1 MIRPQRPEA
10 LDHSPET
17 VRRLTPVRRLW
28 YAAYGSTMHAERL
41 ACYLAGGR
49 PPGGLRTHPG
59 CRDPRPPA
67 RTAPLMLPG
76 LLYFATESQV
86 WTGGRAFYDPGPGA
100 GPEPEADPGPDVEL
114 DLDPDRAPGGGAAG
128 RRPGGPTGRGP
139 GDGGAAGRLR
149 PGGTE
154 IPAQG
159 YFLTLPQFSDIAAQE
174 MYREPGRDLDL
185 TEVLTRGRARTGPG
199 RYETLVCAGLLD
211 GYPVLTF
218 TSPWSS
224 QDIALNPPSAAY
236 LRHIAAGIVA
246 SHGWSARRT
255 AEYLAGCPGAE
266 GHWTAAEIAALLG
279 DPR

>member
-1 MIRPQRPEA
+1 MTRPQRLEA
-10 LDHSPET
+10 LDHSPEA

-28 YAAYGSTMHAERL
+28 YAAYGSNMHAERL

-49 PPGGLRTHPG
+49 PPGGLRTYPG

-67 RTAPLMLPG
+67 HTAPVMLPG

-86 WTGGRAFYDPGPGA
+86 WTGGRAFYDPGCGA
-100 GPEPEADPGPDVEL
+100 APDPGPRPGPGP
-114 DLDPDRAPGGGAAG
+114 DLDRAPGESAAG
-128 RRPGGPTGRGP
+128 WRSGGSTARGP
-139 GDGGAAGRLR
+139 GGAVGRPLPGGAEL
-149 PGGTE
+149 
-154 IPAQG
+154 PARG
-159 YFLTLPQFSDIAAQE
+159 YLLTLSQFSDIAAQE

-224 QDIALNPPSAAY
+224 QDIAMNPPSAAY

-246 SHGWSARRT
+246 AHGWSAHRA

-279 DPR
+279 APR

>member
-1 MIRPQRPEA
+1 MIRPPRLEA
-10 LDHSPET
+10 LDHSPEA
-17 VRRLTPVRRLW
+17 VRRLTPVHRLW
-28 YAAYGSTMHAERL
+28 YAAYGSNMHAERL
-41 ACYLAGGR
+41 ACYLAGGQ
-49 PPGGLRTHPG
+49 PPGGLRTYPG

-67 RTAPLMLPG
+67 RTSPVMLPG

-86 WTGGRAFYDPGPGA
+86 WTGGRAFYDPGPGGA
-100 GPEPEADPGPDVEL
+100 EL
-114 DLDPDRAPGGGAAG
+114 
-128 RRPGGPTGRGP
+128 
-139 GDGGAAGRLR
+139 
-149 PGGTE
+149 
-154 IPAQG
+154 PAQG
-159 YFLTLPQFSDIAAQE
+159 YLLTLSQFSDIAAQE

-185 TEVLTRGRARTGPG
+185 TAVLTRGRARTGPG

-224 QDIALNPPSAAY
+224 QDIAMNPPSAAY

-246 SHGWSARRT
+246 SHGWSARRA

>member
-1 MIRPQRPEA
+1 MIRPQRLEA
-10 LDHSPET
+10 LDHSPEA

-28 YAAYGSTMHAERL
+28 YAAYGSNMHAERL
-41 ACYLAGGR
+41 ACYLAGGQ
-49 PPGGLRTHPG
+49 PPGGLRTYPG

-100 GPEPEADPGPDVEL
+100 G
-114 DLDPDRAPGGGAAG
+114 
-128 RRPGGPTGRGP
+128 
-139 GDGGAAGRLR
+139 RLR
-149 PGGTE
+149 SGRAE
-154 IPAQG
+154 LPAQG
-159 YFLTLPQFSDIAAQE
+159 YLLTLSQFSDIAAQE
-174 MYREPGRDLDL
+174 MCREPGRDLDL

-218 TSPWSS
+218 TSPWNS
-224 QDIALNPPSAAY
+224 QDIAMNPPSAAY

-246 SHGWSARRT
+246 SHRWSARRA

-266 GHWTAAEIAALLG
+266 GHWTATEIAALLG